1 MKVVGLLALALVSLA
16 AGSIATLLVVRERD
30 GSSARF
36 DAASIYA
43 SRSGSVVTIVADGST
58 GSGFVTDAAAGLIVT
73 ASHVVT
79 DSFSADDP
87 ARVHPRTPI
96 EVEFADGSGGRAT
109 LVGYDLFSD
118 IALLHVTG
126 PVPPAIPLGA
136 SGRLHVGDP
145 IAVIGSPIGERGTL
159 STGVVSQ
166 LGRSL
171 DAPGGVCF
179 LTTGA
184 IQTDAAINGGNSGS
198 PVLDR
203 DGSVIGMATQR
214 ERRAAGIA
222 FAVPVD
228 TLRRSITQLVATG
241 RVRYAWLGVD
251 AVTLTP
257 GIELVLHTGA
267 QRGALI
273 RSVQPGGAAAAAG
286 LRGGSRTI
294 EIAGERYTPG
304 GDVITQ
310 IGSDRVRSYADLDR
324 AIQRRAPGDRV
335 RVRTQRTTVELE
347 LFARAATARACR

>member
-1 MKVVGLLALALVSLA
+1 MKVVGLLALLLGSLA
-16 AGSIATLLVVRERD
+16 VGSLATLLTLRDRE
-30 GSSARF
+30 SSPRRF
-36 DAASIYA
+36 DAAAIYA
-43 SRSGSVVTIVADGST
+43 ARSPSVVTISAAGST
-58 GSGFVTDAAAGLIVT
+58 GSGFVSDAARGLIVT

-79 DSFSADDP
+79 DSFTADDP
-87 ARVHPRTPI
+87 ARVHARSPI
-96 EVEFADGSGGRAT
+96 EVAFADGSAGSAT

-118 IALLHVTG
+118 IALLHVAG
-126 PVPPAIPLGA
+126 PLPASIPLG
-136 SGRLHVGDP
+136 SSDGLRVGDP
-145 IAVIGSPIGERGTL
+145 IAVIGSPIGERGSL

-203 DGSVIGMATQR
+203 TGRVIGMATQR

-228 TLRRSITQLVATG
+228 TLRRSLAQLVATG
-241 RVRYAWLGVD
+241 AVRYAWLGVD

-257 GIELVLHTGA
+257 GIERVLHTGV
-267 QRGALI
+267 QRGALV

-310 IGSDRVRSYADLDR
+310 VGSDPVRSYADLDR
-324 AIQRRAPGDRV
+324 AIQRHVPGDRV
-335 RVRTQRTTVELE
+335 HVRTQRTTVELE
-347 LFARAATARACR
+347 LLARPATARACR